1 MRKIRLR
8 QVISLFLSLG
18 ILFCVAGC
26 GNNTATSDND
36 NSHGNSAKVKF
47 YVDGLFNFNIVRP
60 SDMDEE
66 QSSIVKGSV
75 FKIARQ
81 LNNKRPNYVTDAGK
95 IKAEMK
101 SIYVGETNSDATKKV
116 KEELLK
122 VGAGYYDYIIEMVDG
137 NIVIYSLSR
146 EGIESA
152 LNYFCKN
159 LLVDMKSEIP
169 ENYRYFYKE
178 AVNSKISIGGT
189 PITDFVIQCEKYPS
203 GMTYRGCEEL
213 QAAIKEFS
221 GFEVPIICG
230 ESNVDYKHKILVEIT
245 GKDFDKY
252 SITYDSG
259 VLRIEAGQSY
269 SANAALHN
277 LSANILNAKSNDE
290 DKYLNIPENY
300 SASGTYDK
308 DTVNTANY
316 RLVFSDEFDGTTLD
330 SSKWSPRQYTQL
342 QYGRAFVPE
351 TVSVKDGNCV
361 ITSYPGTLSDGSKG
375 YLGAEIETP
384 NLWFT
389 YGYMEARVKLPKGK
403 GSWTAFWAVSKRTVE
418 KPWSAEFDM
427 FECFGNKQTL
437 NFNLHSWWNAGDIVK
452 NLPATEK
459 QIAGGHIQH
468 LTANYTDAFGGGVE
482 YKLKDETEFGD
493 DYHTIA
499 CEWTPSYVNWICDG
513 KQICTVDLTSTLTDP
528 VEGYKIADYAL
539 FTDGAPVM
547 LRLANSLVRDSGNF
561 ITLLDENTPIPSNY
575 YIDYVHLYQMDGI
588 GHISDTFY
596 NSYR

>member
-18 ILFCVAGC
+18 ILFCVVGC
-26 GNNTATSDND
+26 GNNTAISDND
-36 NSHGNSAKVKF
+36 NSYDNSAKVKF

-122 VGAGYYDYIIEMVDG
+122 IGAGYYDYIIEMVDG
-137 NIVIYSLSR
+137 NIVIYSLSS
-146 EGIESA
+146 EGLKSA
-152 LNYFCKN
+152 LDYFCKN

-230 ESNVDYKHKILVEIT
+230 ESSIDYKHKILVEIA

-259 VLRIEAGQSY
+259 VLHIKAGQSY

-300 SASGTYDK
+300 SVSGTYDNK
-308 DTVNTANY
+308 D
-316 RLVFSDEFDGTTLD
+316 LF
-330 SSKWSPRQYTQL
+330 
-342 QYGRAFVPE
+342 
-351 TVSVKDGNCV
+351 
-361 ITSYPGTLSDGSKG
+361 
-375 YLGAEIETP
+375 
-384 NLWFT
+384 
-389 YGYMEARVKLPKGK
+389 
-403 GSWTAFWAVSKRTVE
+403 
-418 KPWSAEFDM
+418 
-427 FECFGNKQTL
+427 
-437 NFNLHSWWNAGDIVK
+437 
-452 NLPATEK
+452 
-459 QIAGGHIQH
+459 
-468 LTANYTDAFGGGVE
+468 
-482 YKLKDETEFGD
+482 
-493 DYHTIA
+493 
-499 CEWTPSYVNWICDG
+499 CE
-513 KQICTVDLTSTLTDP
+513 
-528 VEGYKIADYAL
+528 
-539 FTDGAPVM
+539 
-547 LRLANSLVRDSGNF
+547 
-561 ITLLDENTPIPSNY
+561 
-575 YIDYVHLYQMDGI
+575 
-588 GHISDTFY
+588 
-596 NSYR
+596 